1 MADTKQGPKENG
13 EKRIT
18 LSLPG
23 DTPVPVPG
31 DQWQRVGDRIIATY
45 SREELVIALGMA
57 GQITGPATKK
67 EKRATPQVERTP
79 SH

>member
-1 MADTKQGPKENG
+1 MPDAKQGTKENG

-45 SREELVIALGMA
+45 SREELVIALGVA
-57 GQITGPATKK
+57 DHITGPATKK

-79 SH
+79 SD